1 MNISSTTIGFTLVNL
16 ALLFI
21 IGSSFT
27 LKPLSSTRKV
37 HQTAIYL
44 SPEEDM
50 ELTRSMLMNIGSSN
64 PSNPSNP
71 SSSSSSLLVQTL
83 TSPSPSLPPP
93 TWLFRQAGRHL
104 PEYAAYKA
112 EHGVNFLDMIS
123 SPAHIAACTLQP
135 LQRYRN
141 LDAAILFS
149 DILVIP
155 EALGIEV
162 TMPGGVGIQV
172 PDPLQSVEEVVAMT
186 ASIDASGVDA
196 VVDKLEY
203 VMDGV
208 RLIKSTM
215 ASSGL
220 GQPLIGFSAAPYT
233 LFYYMV
239 GGTSKKNVDVGEHY
253 MRTYPVES
261 AALMSRL
268 SSVVVEY
275 LRRQRSAGCDLVQVF
290 EAMGGTLEEGTF
302 DGHVLP
308 VLEGVGRKLEEKGVG
323 PAMCFARGA
332 CHANPR
338 LGSAYDC
345 VTVDTVTS
353 AVDAQAAVG
362 CAVQGGF
369 DPAMLIGEDTE
380 ESRGRIKE
388 AVAKV
393 LKDPEFKRG
402 RYVANLGE
410 GLGGKES
417 TDLVQYFLDVVK
429 GEA

>member
-1 MNISSTTIGFTLVNL
+1 
-16 ALLFI
+16 
-21 IGSSFT
+21 
-27 LKPLSSTRKV
+27 
-37 HQTAIYL
+37 
-44 SPEEDM
+44 M

-172 PDPLQSVEEVVAMT
+172 PDPLKSVEEVVAMT

-196 VVDKLEY
+196 VVDKLGEKSVFTRARNTPKHHTHKNKTATFARQQTSLRPQKKQHALARARPAEY

-215 ASSGL
+215 ASTGL

-239 GGTSKKNVDVGEHY
+239 GGTSKKNVDVGESY

-302 DGHVLP
+302 DEHVLP
-308 VLEGVGRKLEEKGVG
+308 VLEGVGRKLEEKV
-323 PAMCFARGA
+323 R
-332 CHANPR
+332 
-338 LGSAYDC
+338 
-345 VTVDTVTS
+345 
-353 AVDAQAAVG
+353 
-362 CAVQGGF
+362 
-369 DPAMLIGEDTE
+369 
-380 ESRGRIKE
+380 RGRTRVGGGE
-388 AVAKV
+388 R
-393 LKDPEFKRG
+393 KRPT
-402 RYVANLGE
+402 AN
-410 GLGGKES
+410 
-417 TDLVQYFLDVVK
+417 
-429 GEA
+429 